1 MAYSEAGKDGQDFG
15 ERQDSLWGRR
25 VKQRRILQPDA
36 EEEVELETDM
46 VTSHTAELRLE

>member
-1 MAYSEAGKDGQDFG
+1 MDRTL
-15 ERQDSLWGRR
+15 ERDRTLSGGRR
-25 VKQRRILQPDA
+25 VNQRRILQPDA